1 MRRTHRL
8 FQFIFLLLWCVLGLR
23 ESEAG
28 LNPLVLTEAE
38 RQWSATHHELIIG
51 MPMISSP
58 PYSYKDAVQGFNG
71 PVPESTFVQDLG
83 KSLEVLTR
91 LRMHG
96 FGLSIDDFGTSYSSM
111 QQLALLPFTELKL
124 DRSFVDRCHADPAHL
139 AIIESS
145 IELARKLGLK
155 TVAEGVED
163 EATWHLL
170 ARLGCDLC

>member
-1 MRRTHRL
+1 M
-8 FQFIFLLLWCVLGLR
+8 
-23 ESEAG
+23 
-28 LNPLVLTEAE
+28 
-38 RQWSATHHELIIG
+38 
-51 MPMISSP
+51 
-58 PYSYKDAVQGFNG
+58 
-71 PVPESTFVQDLG
+71 
-83 KSLEVLTR
+83 
-91 LRMHG
+91 
-96 FGLSIDDFGTSYSSM
+96 DDFGTSYSSM

-170 ARLGCDLC
+170 ARLGCDLCQGFFSARPMPHSELASWHRTWQDRLPTLISI